1 MGTLTSALAT
11 AVTDEY
17 IHLQQPIHEL
27 YLRADAQCMHIFDL
41 DAGDRI
47 QFDLPE
53 QQSID
58 LLIFN
63 TEQQLKPELLQ
74 ALQAESHLV
83 ANGARATHAQLNQAS
98 ASSQRLKQQLAQHA
112 IQPDWLEQ
120 ALTLHSPGKN
130 IFQAS
135 AAIQVIVLNTGLDMN
150 VQQQY
155 CIDEVPVTLFK
166 AQPVH
171 YYLPQ
176 PLAKPVQEIL
186 IPRASAR
193 TYSVKAGQWIQ
204 IIDLSG
210 KQCSDFLAFDA
221 QALAQG
227 QELGLDAMATRTI
240 LGHATRLRAA
250 L

>member
-83 ANGARATHAQLNQAS
+83 ANG
-98 ASSQRLKQQLAQHA
+98 
-112 IQPDWLEQ
+112 
-120 ALTLHSPGKN
+120 
-130 IFQAS
+130 
-135 AAIQVIVLNTGLDMN
+135 
-150 VQQQY
+150 
-155 CIDEVPVTLFK
+155 
-166 AQPVH
+166 
-171 YYLPQ
+171 
-176 PLAKPVQEIL
+176 
-186 IPRASAR
+186 
-193 TYSVKAGQWIQ
+193 
-204 IIDLSG
+204 
-210 KQCSDFLAFDA
+210 
-221 QALAQG
+221 
-227 QELGLDAMATRTI
+227 
-240 LGHATRLRAA
+240 
-250 L
+250 